1 MRLDNLSFSQTFR
14 LPYTIAI
21 VFIFLFLIYRLH
33 QNGPTQIYERPAT
46 GASKD
51 RVTNVPNMA
60 DSCANALAS
69 HVEILKT
76 EYKNLLR
83 GVEHVAVIG
92 FPGHS

>member
-1 MRLDNLSFSQTFR
+1 MRPDNLLFSQTSR
-14 LPYTIAI
+14 SLYAIAI
-21 VFIFLFLIYRLH
+21 VFIFLFFISCLH

-46 GASKD
+46 GVGTD

-76 EYKNLLR
+76 EYKKLLR

-92 FPGHS
+92 FPDHS